1 MDACHSL
8 STVNVEDGMKEKR
21 RKWGMGEKRFI
32 SPKPYLKD
40 HWPITSDPMDSD
52 VSVAETDQLL
62 REQQQQQQQE

>member
-1 MDACHSL
+1 
-8 STVNVEDGMKEKR
+8 
-21 RKWGMGEKRFI
+21 MGEKRFI